1 MEFQIIIR
9 IEEHP
14 ARADKSAVCAIM
26 QFQKII
32 WIKECPLRADNAH
45 EHIDP
50 GIRMGDSAVMLSTFA
65 TLSVNSAK
73 HLDAHRARPFAAAQ
87 GDSAWADYETS
98 QYAAMAS
105 LIIHISF

>member
-1 MEFQIIIR
+1 
-9 IEEHP
+9 
-14 ARADKSAVCAIM
+14 M

-32 WIKECPLRADNAH
+32 WIKECPLRADHAH

-50 GIRMGDSAVMLSTFA
+50 GIRMGDSAVMLSE
-65 TLSVNSAK
+65 VK

-98 QYAAMAS
+98 QYTAMAS